1 MIDETER
8 QGVTMA
14 QEDNP
19 AREEAEEMASGESLY
34 LREIGEL
41 PLLTSAQEVE
51 LGRRMEEG
59 GYLLRLQREAVHEH
73 EFTYQGLAR
82 QLLRRLRHHV
92 QLLRRSQV
100 FPASLR
106 ASALLADQTFQQATE
121 RTIDE
126 GVVSEIARA
135 TGETEGAAR
144 TAILELSIISRIVTP
159 WEADADPTDEDAF
172 STLAYR
178 LRNVERQTA
187 TAKSHLIRSNLRLVV
202 SVAKR
207 YTDHGLAFA
216 DLIQE
221 GNTGLIRAVEKY
233 DYRRGFKFSTYA
245 TWWIRQAVQR
255 AVADQSRTIR
265 VPVHMT
271 EQMSKYRHAME
282 ELTAEL
288 GREPAAGEIARRMS
302 ITEEH
307 LELLRRASIPP
318 LSLEKPVGG
327 DEETRLGD
335 LIEKTV
341 EISLHEQ
348 AVATLLRDDLQNALQ
363 ILPPVERTVI
373 ELRFGIGGGPT
384 LTLEEVGQRLGM
396 TREWARQLESRAL
409 RRLREAPE
417 VSVLREYVTVNG
429 GAG

>member
-1 MIDETER
+1 
-8 QGVTMA
+8 
-14 QEDNP
+14 
-19 AREEAEEMASGESLY
+19 
-34 LREIGEL
+34 
-41 PLLTSAQEVE
+41 
-51 LGRRMEEG
+51 
-59 GYLLRLQREAVHEH
+59 
-73 EFTYQGLAR
+73 
-82 QLLRRLRHHV
+82 
-92 QLLRRSQV
+92 
-100 FPASLR
+100 
-106 ASALLADQTFQQATE
+106 LLADETFQQATE

-126 GVVSEIARA
+126 GLVSEIARA

-144 TAILELSIISRIVTP
+144 TAVLELAIISRIVMP

-172 STLAYR
+172 SALASR
-178 LRNVERQTA
+178 LADVERQA
-187 TAKSHLIRSNLRLVV
+187 AAAKSRLIRANLRLVV
-202 SVAKR
+202 SIAKR
-207 YTDHGLAFA
+207 YVDHGLGFA

-221 GNTGLIRAVEKY
+221 GNTGLIRAVEKF

-271 EQMSKYRHAME
+271 EQMSKYRHATE

-302 ITEEH
+302 ITEEQ

-363 ILPPVERTVI
+363 ILAPVERTVI
-373 ELRFGIGGGPT
+373 ELRFGLGGGPPF
-384 LTLEEVGQRLGM
+384 TLEEVGQRLGM

-417 VSVLREYVTVNG
+417 VTVLREYVTVNG